1 MTDAEYIRMVEDRRA
16 KEQVA
21 LQTFP
26 SVLYAVERR
35 ALTIGEVVHFAGVA
49 ITATRDGFIVDG
61 EPSGPRIVEAGRYG
75 LRLSHQGYPAMVVLD
90 REATPREA
98 TLRWYPVDPALRVRG
113 RIERDEKRI
122 AIASTASPDRSAER
136 AGWFVFERDGA
147 TLRLAV
153 TWLLEPGASADDLDI
168 YFRDATTGDGSY
180 EVGRYV
186 TVERDGDAAIV
197 DFNRAYNPSCSL
209 SPYYNCP
216 IPPPEN
222 HLAIPILAGEMTPLV
237 RDRPHH

>member
-1 MTDAEYIRMVEDRRA
+1 LSEAEYVRRVEERRA
-16 KEQVA
+16 KEQAA
-21 LQTFP
+21 LHTFP

-35 ALTIGEVVHFAGVA
+35 ALPIGEPVNVAGVT
-49 ITATRDGFIVDG
+49 ITATRDGFIVNG
-61 EPSGPRIVEAGRYG
+61 ESSGPRIIDAGRYG

-90 REATPREA
+90 REVTPREA

-113 RIERDEKRI
+113 RIERDEERI
-122 AIASTASPDRSAER
+122 AIASTASPHRAAER
-136 AGWFVFERDGA
+136 AGWFTFDRDGA
-147 TLRLAV
+147 VVRLAV
-153 TWLLEPGASADDLDI
+153 TRLLEPGASADDLDI

-216 IPPPEN
+216 IPPHEN
-222 HLAIPILAGEMTPLV
+222 HLAIPIRAGEMTPLV
-237 RDRPHH
+237 RDRRRH